1 MRINDKIKFIE
12 YTGKYPTLCS
22 GTLVILFKGEEYHIR
37 GWESGGS
44 ISFDDNWN
52 DYVWHGD
59 WSIDKKKLPSV
70 LQPFHS
76 DIEKLMNENVEK
88 GCCGGC
94 I

>member
-1 MRINDKIKFIE
+1 MTNKIKFLE
-12 YTGKYPTLCS
+12 YTGEYPNLCS
-22 GTLVILFKGEEYHIR
+22 GMLVILFKGEEYHIR
-37 GWESGGS
+37 GWKSGGS
-44 ISFDDNWN
+44 ISYDDWTC
-52 DYVWHGD
+52 YYGD
-59 WSIDKKKLPSV
+59 WSIDRKKLSSV

>member
-12 YTGKYPTLCS
+12 YTGKYPNLCS
-22 GTLVILFKGEEYHIR
+22 GTLVILFKGEEYRIN
-37 GWESGGS
+37 GWTSGGS

-52 DYVWHGD
+52 AYVWHGD
-59 WSIDKKKLPSV
+59 WSIDRKKLPLV